1 VEIRGVGKR
10 FSGSYTLSKV
20 THSIGA
26 GGYQTRFE
34 VTQKAGSTL
43 LQLLRSKIKETPSP
57 NRQEKNY
64 GLVVGIVENNIDPE
78 GLGRVQLSFPHL
90 SDINLSNWAR
100 VASPMAG
107 SQKGVYFLPEMR
119 QEVLVAFEQ
128 GDVNKPVIIG
138 SLWNG
143 LARPPAVNLGLNEK
157 KLIRMKSGA
166 EILFDETPFK
176 QSITLTDAKGSMIK
190 MDSLTGDIIIEA
202 KGNVVIKSGPLGKI
216 DLNP

>member
-1 VEIRGVGKR
+1 
-10 FSGSYTLSKV
+10 
-20 THSIGA
+20 
-26 GGYQTRFE
+26 
-34 VTQKAGSTL
+34 
-43 LQLLRSKIKETPSP
+43 
-57 NRQEKNY
+57 
-64 GLVVGIVENNIDPE
+64 
-78 GLGRVQLSFPHL
+78 
-90 SDINLSNWAR
+90 
-100 VASPMAG
+100 
-107 SQKGVYFLPEMR
+107 
-119 QEVLVAFEQ
+119 VAFEQ